1 MMMLIRTEILLT
13 GKLCGVIHSALFTY
27 INSIV
32 LIILQSWAIDIDS
45 LILKLDK
52 ILITEILKSSQGYVI
67 DEFQGQIWTE
77 IYTTPKYS
85 S

>member
-1 MMMLIRTEILLT
+1 M
-13 GKLCGVIHSALFTY
+13 
-27 INSIV
+27 
-32 LIILQSWAIDIDS
+32 DS